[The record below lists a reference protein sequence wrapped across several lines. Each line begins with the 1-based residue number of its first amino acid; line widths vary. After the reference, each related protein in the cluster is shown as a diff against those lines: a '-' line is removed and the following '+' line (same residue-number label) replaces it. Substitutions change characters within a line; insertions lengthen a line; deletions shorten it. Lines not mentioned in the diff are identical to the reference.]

1 VVLAAGGYP
10 ESAERDVPI
19 SIAAETAATVIH
31 AGTRRG
37 PGGDWLTHGGRVLNL
52 VTVAPDLAQARDRTE
67 SAITQVSW
75 PGMQVRHDI
84 GLRALNHAR
93 AGRTVAHAFAELPS

>member
-1 VVLAAGGYP
+1 MV
-10 ESAERDVPI
+10 
-19 SIAAETAATVIH
+19 H

-37 PGGDWLTHGGRVLNL
+37 ADGVWRTSGGRVLNL
-52 VTVAPDLAQARDRTE
+52 VATAPDLAQARERIE
-67 SAITQVSW
+67 AAIARVQW

-93 AGRTVAHAFAELPS
+93 AGRTVTDQFV